1 MLAAAERG
9 NKKQLLS
16 VFICV
21 YLWINFLFYLNIF
34 MSLSKKQIKFLR
46 ARCHD
51 LKAVIMLG
59 QKGLTEEVLN
69 ELDIALTHHEL
80 VKIKLSVDDR
90 EVRKQI
96 IAEICEKSQAEEVQ
110 SIGKVLSV
118 YRVNP
123 DKAIIEIPKR

>member
-1 MLAAAERG
+1 M
-9 NKKQLLS
+9 N
-16 VFICV
+16 
-21 YLWINFLFYLNIF
+21 
-34 MSLSKKQIKFLR
+34 LSKKQIKFLR
-46 ARCHD
+46 AKCHA

-69 ELDIALTHHEL
+69 ELDIALSHHEL

-123 DKAIIEIPKR
+123 DKAIIDIPKR

>member
-1 MLAAAERG
+1 
-9 NKKQLLS
+9 
-16 VFICV
+16 
-21 YLWINFLFYLNIF
+21 

-46 ARCHD
+46 GKCHA

-59 QKGLTEEVLN
+59 QKGLTDEVLS

-90 EVRKQI
+90 DVRKKLI
-96 IAEICEKSQAEEVQ
+96 VEICEKSQSEEVQ
-110 SIGKVLSV
+110 SIGKTLSV

-123 DKAIIEIPKR
+123 DKVIIELPKK